1 MTRIKIAMTSGP
13 NDRTSQQ
20 TPSSTTPEICY
31 NAPMTMLEK
40 FMAFAKGL
48 PADRLES
55 VEEVLAALMESHSEK
70 YDLTAD
76 QLAEMRKRMA
86 EENPEYS
93 SKEAITAIFGKP
105 FSA

>member
-1 MTRIKIAMTSGP
+1 
-13 NDRTSQQ
+13 
-20 TPSSTTPEICY
+20 
-31 NAPMTMLEK
+31 MTMLEK

-55 VEEVLAALMESHSEK
+55 VEEVLAVLMESHSDK

-76 QLAEMRKRMA
+76 QLAELDRRVA
-86 EENPEYS
+86 EERPEFS
-93 SKEAITAIFGKP
+93 DPEDITQLFGKP

>member
-1 MTRIKIAMTSGP
+1 
-13 NDRTSQQ
+13 
-20 TPSSTTPEICY
+20 
-31 NAPMTMLEK
+31 MTMLEK

-70 YDLTAD
+70 YDLTTE
-76 QLAEMRKRMA
+76 QLAEVDRRVA
-86 EENPEYS
+86 EERPEFS
-93 SKEAITAIFGKP
+93 DPKDITKLFGKP

>member
-1 MTRIKIAMTSGP
+1 
-13 NDRTSQQ
+13 
-20 TPSSTTPEICY
+20 
-31 NAPMTMLEK
+31 MTMLEK

-55 VEEVLAALMESHSEK
+55 VEEVLAVLMESHSEK

-76 QLAEMRKRMA
+76 QLAELDRRVA
-86 EENPEYS
+86 EERPEFS
-93 SKEAITAIFGKP
+93 DPEDTTRLFGKP